1 MARLL
6 HANHQV
12 NHISQKNLK
21 GDSRCFDQMQTFI
34 SQPVPVMEDLDCA
47 KLSEIIFTFFSGYC
61 GFPDCSLLSFSCQH
75 TRKHTHTN
83 IHLPSTCL
91 PPSPSPPQIKHYAGD
106 VTYTVLGFMDK
117 NKDTFFQDLKR
128 LLYNCKLPAL
138 KEMWPEVWGC
148 GLKCGVA
155 A

>member
-1 MARLL
+1 
-6 HANHQV
+6 
-12 NHISQKNLK
+12 
-21 GDSRCFDQMQTFI
+21 MQTFI

-47 KLSEIIFTFFSGYC
+47 KSSEIIFTFFFGYC
-61 GFPDCSLLSFSCQH
+61 GFPDCSLLSFSRQH
-75 TRKHTHTN
+75 TRKHTRTRTN
-83 IHLPSTCL
+83 IHLPSTCPPL
-91 PPSPSPPQIKHYAGD
+91 PLPPQIKHYAGD

-148 GLKCGVA
+148 GLKCGGA